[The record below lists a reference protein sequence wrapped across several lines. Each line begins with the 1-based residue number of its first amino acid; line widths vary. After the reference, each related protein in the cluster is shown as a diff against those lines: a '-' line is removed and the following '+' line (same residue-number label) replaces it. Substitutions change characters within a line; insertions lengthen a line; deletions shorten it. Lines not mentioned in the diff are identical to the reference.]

1 MTYLRQHSTGTM
13 KTFIY
18 GGLLM
23 LILCTKDGWSAQRF
37 CGKALQDV
45 LDHVCV
51 NGFNSKLRNVKKSG
65 KFKCISS
72 LSYFFT

>member
-1 MTYLRQHSTGTM
+1 M
-13 KTFIY
+13 
-18 GGLLM
+18 LM
-23 LILCTKDGWSAQRF
+23 LVLCTRDGWSAQRF

-65 KFKCISS
+65 K
-72 LSYFFT
+72 